1 MHFCL
6 SQVRLGC
13 ERQSTTEAYM
23 RFAQLAA
30 IQSFIDCASFKI
42 DYLPRNNACIVSS
55 VVPIGHLR
63 STMRTIREDAGGHGS
78 AKGEWHQPLR
88 RRGHGGREMSPGT
101 DSGTEPVAQLLAYL
115 LNVTATGDVWSPETF
130 PSDEPVPVNFEGL
143 TEPAWG
149 ETFYGVPGSRPLG
162 SWAAPPAPTGAPTP
176 QRPPSP
182 PSATPTPA
190 DPAYLAWRH
199 WGDLAV
205 FCIVLA
211 GLVFALYRRE
221 RRVRQC
227 ASPCKRSLPLS
238 GPAIGPLLAAN
249 GAPPVFLSHPTVG
262 SSRVLR
268 FPPALCA
275 PALPPKKPKD
285 TRALAFPHAG
295 SRPLMASL
303 SECWCV
309 SVRVRVRVGVGVGV
323 GVRVRVRGLGSSSYM
338 RA

>member
-1 MHFCL
+1 
-6 SQVRLGC
+6 
-13 ERQSTTEAYM
+13 
-23 RFAQLAA
+23 
-30 IQSFIDCASFKI
+30 
-42 DYLPRNNACIVSS
+42 
-55 VVPIGHLR
+55 
-63 STMRTIREDAGGHGS
+63 
-78 AKGEWHQPLR
+78 
-88 RRGHGGREMSPGT
+88 MSPGT

-238 GPAIGPLLAAN
+238 GPAIGPRLAASGAPPCVPLSPHRRLLSSPPLPSCPLRSRVAPSEAQGHTRPCLSARRLTAAN
-249 GAPPVFLSHPTVG
+249 GELE
-262 SSRVLR
+262 RML
-268 FPPALCA
+268 
-275 PALPPKKPKD
+275 
-285 TRALAFPHAG
+285 
-295 SRPLMASL
+295 
-303 SECWCV
+303 
-309 SVRVRVRVGVGVGV
+309 VR
-323 GVRVRVRGLGSSSYM
+323 
-338 RA
+338 